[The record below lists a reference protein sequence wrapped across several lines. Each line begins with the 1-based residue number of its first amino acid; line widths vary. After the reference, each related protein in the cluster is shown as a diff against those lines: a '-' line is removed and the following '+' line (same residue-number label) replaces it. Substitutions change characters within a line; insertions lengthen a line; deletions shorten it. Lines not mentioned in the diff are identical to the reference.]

1 MTTEISTIQER
12 DAELMNTLCDP
23 AKIEIIKSMFAKNCT
38 NDEFAVFLELARR
51 YQLDPFSK
59 QIWAIKY
66 NGNAAQ
72 IFTGRD
78 GFLSI
83 AHRSGVFDGME
94 SGVDVDK
101 TGETIGW
108 AKVYR
113 KDMTHPFSIT
123 VSLKEYD
130 TGKSLWR
137 EKPRTMIQKVAE
149 SQCLRRAFS
158 ISGLYDQDEIDTPEQ
173 QQPQPADYR
182 IIDAPETHYTPRAP
196 SASAPQPAATDQ
208 KPAAT
213 TAPAADS
220 AKNACVYCGKAP
232 LTGERLEQYID
243 SFKKHLDFDL
253 PTPICEECADKL
265 WRDRINPKPLEE
277 PAKDQKPQQTP
288 QPASE
293 KPRCKCGNEAM
304 EGYLL
309 TKYVRKFR
317 DILGMEL
324 PMPLCEECAAALWAK
339 LLTEQNETNTAQTPA
354 GI

>member
-1 MTTEISTIQER
+1 MTTELSTTQ
-12 DAELMNTLCDP
+12 DTELMNTLCDP
-23 AKIEIIKSMFAKNCT
+23 AKIEIIKNMFAKGCT
-38 NDEFAVFLELARR
+38 NDEFGVFLELAKR
-51 YQLDPFSK
+51 YRLDPFSK

-72 IFTGRD
+72 IFAGRD

-113 KDMTHPFSIT
+113 KDMSHPFSIT
-123 VSLKEYD
+123 VSLSEYT
-130 TGKSLWR
+130 TGKSLWKD
-137 EKPRTMIQKVAE
+137 KPRTMIQKVAE

-158 ISGLYDQDEIDTPEQ
+158 ISGLYDPDEVDAEPQT
-173 QQPQPADYR
+173 QPADYR
-182 IIDAPETHYTPRAP
+182 VIDAPRAP
-196 SASAPQPAATDQ
+196 ASASAPQPAAPEQ
-208 KPAAT
+208 KAAGKKT
-213 TAPAADS
+213 
-220 AKNACVYCGKAP
+220 CVYCGKAP

-243 SFKKHLDFDL
+243 SFKKHLDFEL
-253 PTPICEECADKL
+253 PTPICEECAGKL

-277 PAKDQKPQQTP
+277 PAKEQKEQKPQQTP
-288 QPASE
+288 TPAAE
-293 KPRCKCGNEAM
+293 KPRCQCGKEAM

-324 PMPLCEECAAALWAK
+324 PMPLCEDCAAALWAK
-339 LLTEQNETNTAQTPA
+339 LLTEQNETNPAQTSA

>member
-1 MTTEISTIQER
+1 MTTELSTTQ
-12 DAELMNTLCDP
+12 DTELMNTLCDP
-23 AKIEIIKSMFAKNCT
+23 AKIEIIKNMFAKGCT
-38 NDEFAVFLELARR
+38 NDEFQVFLELARR

-72 IFTGRD
+72 IFAGRD

-123 VSLKEYD
+123 VSLSEYS
-130 TGKSLWR
+130 TGKSLWK

-158 ISGLYDQDEIDTPEQ
+158 ISGLYDPDEIDAEPQT
-173 QQPQPADYR
+173 QPADYR
-182 IIDAPETHYTPRAP
+182 VIDVPETHYTPRAP

-208 KPAAT
+208 KPVG
-213 TAPAADS
+213 
-220 AKNACVYCGKAP
+220 KNTCVYCGKAP
-232 LTGERLEQYID
+232 LTGETLEQYTD
-243 SFKKHLDFDL
+243 SFKKHLDFEL
-253 PTPICEECADKL
+253 PTPICKDCADKL

-277 PAKDQKPQQTP
+277 PAQQAQPQTP
-288 QPASE
+288 PPAAE
-293 KPRCKCGNEAM
+293 KPHCQCGKEAM
-304 EGYLL
+304 EGYQL

-339 LLTEQNETNTAQTPA
+339 LLTEQNETNTARTPA